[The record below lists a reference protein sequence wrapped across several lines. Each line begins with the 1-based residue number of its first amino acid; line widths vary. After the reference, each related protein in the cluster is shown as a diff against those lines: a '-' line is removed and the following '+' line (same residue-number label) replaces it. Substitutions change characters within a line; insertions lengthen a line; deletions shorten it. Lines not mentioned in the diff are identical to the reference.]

1 MSDSEKPL
9 PKPPKTPFGKKRMS
23 EEEQEGQAPLMAD
36 QMAMAAA
43 TGNLDR
49 FMQQNIPDNE
59 HARKLAMMMMGMT
72 GMMPPGAFPGKSA
85 EAMQPPPAAAQP
97 EQSGE
102 AAPETEVPEDV
113 RQAIMSGNMEE
124 LKGLLIREHQRRTGS
139 IISEVPP
146 APEAEAGFNTAPSGI
161 EKEILDEMIRIAAA
175 NSVTLD
181 WLIMRA
187 LKVFIQEYQKTG
199 RL

>member
-1 MSDSEKPL
+1 MSEDETPL
-9 PKPPKTPFGKKRMS
+9 PRPPKTAFGKARMS
-23 EEEQEGQAPLMAD
+23 EEEKEGQPPLMAD

-43 TGNLDR
+43 MGNLDQ

-72 GMMPPGAFPGKSA
+72 GMMPPGGFPGSGI
-85 EAMQPPPAAAQP
+85 EAMQPPLAAAQP
-97 EQSGE
+97 KQTAE
-102 AAPETEVPEDV
+102 AASETEVPEDV

-124 LKGLLIREHQRRTGS
+124 LKGLLMREHARRTGAKVFEETPQ
-139 IISEVPP
+139 IHEP
-146 APEAEAGFNTAPSGI
+146 GFNTAPSVI
-161 EKEILDEMIRIAAA
+161 EKEVLDELIGIASA

>member
-1 MSDSEKPL
+1 MSDNKKPL
-9 PKPPKTPFGKKRMS
+9 PRPPKTPFGKKRMS
-23 EEEQEGQAPLMAD
+23 EEEQESQAPLMAD

-43 TGNLDR
+43 TGNLEQ

-72 GMMPPGAFPGKSA
+72 GMMPPGGFPGAGA

-97 EQSGE
+97 EQTGE
-102 AAPETEVPEDV
+102 ASPETEVPEDV

-124 LKGLLIREHQRRTGS
+124 LKGLLMREHARRTGAA
-139 IISEVPP
+139 IVEEAPP
-146 APEAEAGFNTAPSGI
+146 AQEAGFNTAPSGI
-161 EKEILDEMIRIAAA
+161 EKEILDEMIQIAAA

-199 RL
+199 KL

>member
-1 MSDSEKPL
+1 MSDNEKPL
-9 PKPPKTPFGKKRMS
+9 PKPPKTPFGKARMS
-23 EEEQEGQAPLMAD
+23 EEEKEGQAPLMAD

-43 TGNLDR
+43 TGNLDE

-72 GMMPPGAFPGKSA
+72 GMMPGGFPGAGA
-85 EAMQPPPAAAQP
+85 ETMQPTLAAAKPGQT
-97 EQSGE
+97 EE
-102 AAPETEVPEDV
+102 ASPETEVPEDV

-139 IISEVPP
+139 TIEEVPP
-146 APEAEAGFNTAPSGI
+146 PAQEAGFNTAPSGI
-161 EKEILDEMIRIAAA
+161 EKEVLDELIKIAST

-187 LKVFIQEYQKTG
+187 LKVYIQEYQNNG

>member
-1 MSDSEKPL
+1 MSENEKPL

-23 EEEQEGQAPLMAD
+23 EEEREGQAPLMAD

-43 TGNLDR
+43 TGNLDE

-72 GMMPPGAFPGKSA
+72 GMMPGGFPGAAA
-85 EAMQPPPAAAQP
+85 ETMQPPLVAAQP
-97 EQSGE
+97 EQTGE
-102 AAPETEVPEDV
+102 ASPETEVPEDV

-139 IISEVPP
+139 TIEASP
-146 APEAEAGFNTAPSGI
+146 AVEEAGFNTAPSGI
-161 EKEILDEMIRIAAA
+161 EKEVLDELIMIASA

>member
-1 MSDSEKPL
+1 MSENEKPL
-9 PKPPKTPFGKKRMS
+9 PKPPKTPFGRQRMS
-23 EEEQEGQAPLMAD
+23 EEEKEGQAPLMAD

-43 TGNLDR
+43 TGNLDE

-72 GMMPPGAFPGKSA
+72 GMMPGGFAGPGAES
-85 EAMQPPPAAAQP
+85 MQPPASAAEP
-97 EQSGE
+97 EQTGE
-102 AAPETEVPEDV
+102 ASPEAEVPEDV
-113 RQAIMSGNMEE
+113 RQAIMSGDMGK
-124 LKGLLIREHQRRTGS
+124 LKELLIREHQRRTGS
-139 IISEVPP
+139 AIEVP
-146 APEAEAGFNTAPSGI
+146 AATGEAGSNAAPSGI
-161 EKEILDEMIRIAAA
+161 EKEVLDEMIRIASA

-187 LKVFIQEYQKTG
+187 LKVYIGEYQKNG

>member
-1 MSDSEKPL
+1 MSKDEKPL
-9 PKPPKTPFGKKRMS
+9 PKPPKTPFGKARMS
-23 EEEQEGQAPLMAD
+23 EEEKEGQAPLMAD

-43 TGNLDR
+43 TGNLDE

-72 GMMPPGAFPGKSA
+72 GMMPGGFPGAGA
-85 EAMQPPPAAAQP
+85 ETMQPPAAAAQP
-97 EQSGE
+97 EQTGE
-102 AAPETEVPEDV
+102 ASPETEVPEDV
-113 RQAIMSGNMEE
+113 RQAIMSGDMEE
-124 LKGLLIREHQRRTGS
+124 LKTLLIREHQRRTGS
-139 IISEVPP
+139 TITDIPP
-146 APEAEAGFNTAPSGI
+146 VQEAGFNTAPSGI
-161 EKEILDEMIRIAAA
+161 EKEVLDEMIRIASD

-187 LKVFIQEYQKTG
+187 LKVYIGEYQKNG

>member
-1 MSDSEKPL
+1 MSENEKPL

-23 EEEQEGQAPLMAD
+23 EEEREGQPPLMAD

-43 TGNLDR
+43 TGNLDE

-72 GMMPPGAFPGKSA
+72 GMMPPGAFPGAGA
-85 EAMQPPPAAAQP
+85 ETMQPPLAATQP

-102 AAPETEVPEDV
+102 VSPATEVPEDV

-139 IISEVPP
+139 TIEEVSP
-146 APEAEAGFNTAPSGI
+146 AQKAGFNTAPTGI
-161 EKEILDEMIRIAAA
+161 EKEVLDELIQIASA

-181 WLIMRA
+181 WLILRA
-187 LKVFIQEYQKTG
+187 LKVYLQEYQKTG

>member
-1 MSDSEKPL
+1 MSENEKPL
-9 PKPPKTPFGKKRMS
+9 PRPPKTPFGKKRMS

-43 TGNLDR
+43 TGNLDA

-72 GMMPPGAFPGKSA
+72 GMMPPMGFPAPGA
-85 EAMQPPPAAAQP
+85 EATQHPDQA
-97 EQSGE
+97 EQGAVPDAE
-102 AAPETEVPEDV
+102 DTVPEDV
-113 RQAIMSGNMEE
+113 RQAIMSGNIEE
-124 LKGLLIREHQRRTGS
+124 LKKLLMREHQKRTGS
-139 IISEVPP
+139 VIEEVP
-146 APEAEAGFNTAPSGI
+146 APPQEAAFNAAPSGI
-161 EKEILDEMIRIAAA
+161 EKEMLDELIKIASA

-187 LKVFIQEYQKTG
+187 MKVYIGEYQKTG

>member
-1 MSDSEKPL
+1 MSENEKPL

-23 EEEQEGQAPLMAD
+23 EEEQQCQPPLMAD

-43 TGNLDR
+43 TGNLDE

-72 GMMPPGAFPGKSA
+72 GMMPPNASLGAGA
-85 EAMQPPPAAAQP
+85 EAPQPPLAAAQP
-97 EQSGE
+97 ERTGE
-102 AAPETEVPEDV
+102 ASPESEVPEDV
-113 RQAIMSGNMEE
+113 KQAIMAGDLEA

-139 IISEVPP
+139 TIEEVPP
-146 APEAEAGFNTAPSGI
+146 AQEAGFNTTPSGI
-161 EKEILDEMIRIAAA
+161 EKEVLDDLIGIASA

-187 LKVFIQEYQKTG
+187 MKVYIQEYQKTG
-199 RL
+199 KL

>member
-1 MSDSEKPL
+1 MSDQEKPL

-23 EEEQEGQAPLMAD
+23 EEEREAQPPLMAD

-43 TGNLDR
+43 TGNLDE

-72 GMMPPGAFPGKSA
+72 GMMPPGGFPGAGA
-85 EAMQPPPAAAQP
+85 EAMQPPVAPPRP
-97 EQSGE
+97 EQ
-102 AAPETEVPEDV
+102 APDDTQTTEVPEDV

-124 LKGLLIREHQRRTGS
+124 LKGLLMREHQRRTGS
-139 IISEVPP
+139 TISEVPP
-146 APEAEAGFNTAPSGI
+146 VQEAGFNTAPAGI
-161 EKEILDEMIRIAAA
+161 DKEVLDAMIQIASA

-187 LKVFIQEYQKTG
+187 LKVYIGEYQKTG

>member
-1 MSDSEKPL
+1 MSENDKPL

-23 EEEQEGQAPLMAD
+23 EEEREAQPPLMAD

-43 TGNLDR
+43 TGNLDE

-72 GMMPPGAFPGKSA
+72 GMMPPGAFPGAGA
-85 EAMQPPPAAAQP
+85 EPMQSSPVPHQKEQAADAAQT
-97 EQSGE
+97 
-102 AAPETEVPEDV
+102 AEVPEDV

-124 LKGLLIREHQRRTGS
+124 LKGLLMREHQRRTGS
-139 IISEVPP
+139 TIEEVPP
-146 APEAEAGFNTAPSGI
+146 VAHEAGFNTAPSGI
-161 EKEILDEMIRIAAA
+161 EKEVLDEMIKIASA

-187 LKVFIQEYQKTG
+187 LKVYIQQYQKNG
-199 RL
+199 GL

>member
-1 MSDSEKPL
+1 MSENEKPL

-43 TGNLDR
+43 TGNLDE

-72 GMMPPGAFPGKSA
+72 GLRPGGFPNA
-85 EAMQPPPAAAQP
+85 ESETMQPPPASAQS
-97 EQSGE
+97 EQTGE
-102 AAPETEVPEDV
+102 ASPETEVPEDV

-124 LKGLLIREHQRRTGS
+124 LKGLLMREHARRTGAT
-139 IISEVPP
+139 IIEE
-146 APEAEAGFNTAPSGI
+146 APQVQEPGFNTAPSGI
-161 EKEILDEMIRIAAA
+161 EKKVLDEMIRIASA

-187 LKVFIQEYQKTG
+187 LKVYIQGYQKTG
-199 RL
+199 SL

>member
-1 MSDSEKPL
+1 MSKDETPL
-9 PKPPKTPFGKKRMS
+9 PRPPKTPFGKARMS
-23 EEEQEGQAPLMAD
+23 EEEKEGQPPLMAD

-43 TGNLDR
+43 TGNLDQ

-72 GMMPPGAFPGKSA
+72 GMIPPVGFPGSGT
-85 EAMQPPPAAAQP
+85 ETMQPPVAAAQP
-97 EQSGE
+97 EQTGE
-102 AAPETEVPEDV
+102 AASETEVPEDV

-124 LKGLLIREHQRRTGS
+124 LKGLLMREHARRTGAT
-139 IISEVPP
+139 IIGE
-146 APEAEAGFNTAPSGI
+146 APQIQEPGFNTAPSGI
-161 EKEILDEMIRIAAA
+161 EKEVLDELIKIASA

-187 LKVFIQEYQKTG
+187 LKVFIKEYQKTG

>member
-1 MSDSEKPL
+1 MSENEKPL
-9 PKPPKTPFGKKRMS
+9 PKPPKTPFGKKRIS
-23 EEEQEGQAPLMAD
+23 EEEKESQAPLMAD

-43 TGNLDR
+43 TGNLDE

-72 GMMPPGAFPGKSA
+72 GMMPPSAFPGSGTD
-85 EAMQPPPAAAQP
+85 AMQPTPVPLQHEQAADTGQTA
-97 EQSGE
+97 
-102 AAPETEVPEDV
+102 EVPEDV

-139 IISEVPP
+139 TIEEVP
-146 APEAEAGFNTAPSGI
+146 AAQEAGFNTAPSGI
-161 EKEILDEMIRIAAA
+161 EKEVLDELINIAAA

-187 LKVFIQEYQKTG
+187 LKVYIEEYQKTG
-199 RL
+199 KL

>member
-1 MSDSEKPL
+1 MPENDKPL

-23 EEEQEGQAPLMAD
+23 EEEREAQPPLMAD

-43 TGNLDR
+43 TGNLDE

-72 GMMPPGAFPGKSA
+72 GMMPPGAFPGA
-85 EAMQPPPAAAQP
+85 GTEPMQSSPVPLQKEQAADTAQT
-97 EQSGE
+97 
-102 AAPETEVPEDV
+102 AEVPEDV

-124 LKGLLIREHQRRTGS
+124 LKGLLMREHARRTGS
-139 IISEVPP
+139 TIEEVPP
-146 APEAEAGFNTAPSGI
+146 VQEAGFNTAPSGI
-161 EKEILDEMIRIAAA
+161 EKEVLDEMIKIASA

-187 LKVFIQEYQKTG
+187 LKVFIQEFQKTG
-199 RL
+199 KL

>member
-1 MSDSEKPL
+1 MPDDEKPL
-9 PKPPKTPFGKKRMS
+9 PRPPKTPFGKTRMT
-23 EEEQEGQAPLMAD
+23 EEEQAGQAPLMAD

-43 TGNLDR
+43 SGSLDQ

-59 HARKLAMMMMGMT
+59 HARRLTLMMMGMT
-72 GMMPPGAFPGKSA
+72 GMIPPGGYPGVESIQPSGVATQPEQTGQSSA
-85 EAMQPPPAAAQP
+85 EAD
-97 EQSGE
+97 
-102 AAPETEVPEDV
+102 VPDDV
-113 RQAIMSGNMEE
+113 KQAIMSGDMDK
-124 LKGLLIREHQRRTGS
+124 LKGLLMREHAKRTGAN
-139 IISEVPP
+139 IEELQPTK
-146 APEAEAGFNTAPSGI
+146 AQEAGFNTAPSGI
-161 EKEILDEMIRIAAA
+161 EKEVLDSLIKIASA

>member
-1 MSDSEKPL
+1 MSDNEKPL

-43 TGNLDR
+43 TGNLDE

-72 GMMPPGAFPGKSA
+72 GMMPPGAFPGA
-85 EAMQPPPAAAQP
+85 GTEAMQPPQAASQP
-97 EQSGE
+97 EKTGE
-102 AAPETEVPEDV
+102 TSPETEVPEDV

-139 IISEVPP
+139 AIEEFPP
-146 APEAEAGFNTAPSGI
+146 AQEAGFNTAPSEI
-161 EKEILDEMIRIAAA
+161 EKEVLDKLIKIASA

-187 LKVFIQEYQKTG
+187 LKVFIQEFQKNG

>member
-1 MSDSEKPL
+1 MSKDEKPL
-9 PKPPKTPFGKKRMS
+9 PKPPKTPFGKARMS
-23 EEEQEGQAPLMAD
+23 EEDKEGQLPLMAD

-43 TGNLDR
+43 TGNLDE

-72 GMMPPGAFPGKSA
+72 GMMPGGFPGAGA
-85 EAMQPPPAAAQP
+85 EIMQPPAAAAQP
-97 EQSGE
+97 EQTGE

-113 RQAIMSGNMEE
+113 RQAIMSGNMDE
-124 LKGLLIREHQRRTGS
+124 LKGLLIREHQKRTGS
-139 IISEVPP
+139 AITDIPP
-146 APEAEAGFNTAPSGI
+146 APEAGFNTAPSGI
-161 EKEILDEMIRIAAA
+161 EKEVLDEMIRIASD

-187 LKVFIQEYQKTG
+187 LKVYIGEYQKNG

>member
-1 MSDSEKPL
+1 MSENEKPL

-23 EEEQEGQAPLMAD
+23 EEEREGQAPLMAD

-43 TGNLDR
+43 TGNLDE

-59 HARKLAMMMMGMT
+59 HARRLAMMMMGMT
-72 GMMPPGAFPGKSA
+72 GMMPGGFSGAGA
-85 EAMQPPPAAAQP
+85 ETIQPPAAAAQP
-97 EQSGE
+97 ERPGE
-102 AAPETEVPEDV
+102 ASPETEVPDDV

-139 IISEVPP
+139 VIEAP
-146 APEAEAGFNTAPSGI
+146 AVEEAGFNSAPSGI
-161 EKEILDEMIRIAAA
+161 EKEVLDELIKIAST

>member
-1 MSDSEKPL
+1 MSEKEKPL

-23 EEEQEGQAPLMAD
+23 EEEREGQPPLMAD

-43 TGNLDR
+43 TGNLDE

-59 HARKLAMMMMGMT
+59 HARKLAIMMMGMT
-72 GMMPPGAFPGKSA
+72 GMMPPGAMPGSEP
-85 EAMQPPPAAAQP
+85 EAP
-97 EQSGE
+97 QSPLVSPQME
-102 AAPETEVPEDV
+102 PDADESQTTEVPEDV

-124 LKGLLIREHQRRTGS
+124 LKGLLMREHARRTGAA
-139 IISEVPP
+139 IEEVPP
-146 APEAEAGFNTAPSGI
+146 AQEAGFNTAPSGI
-161 EKEILDEMIRIAAA
+161 EKEVLDELIKIASA

-187 LKVFIQEYQKTG
+187 LKVYIQEYQKNG

>member
-1 MSDSEKPL
+1 MSENEKPL
-9 PKPPKTPFGKKRMS
+9 PRPPKTPFGKKRMS

-43 TGNLDR
+43 TGNLDE

-72 GMMPPGAFPGKSA
+72 GMMPGGFPGASA
-85 EAMQPPPAAAQP
+85 ETMQPTLAAAKP
-97 EQSGE
+97 EQTGE
-102 AAPETEVPEDV
+102 ASPETEVPEDV
-113 RQAIMSGNMEE
+113 RQAMMSGNMEE
-124 LKGLLIREHQRRTGS
+124 LKSLLMREHARRTGAT
-139 IISEVPP
+139 IEEVPP
-146 APEAEAGFNTAPSGI
+146 AQEVGFNTAPSGI
-161 EKEILDEMIRIAAA
+161 EKEVLDELIKIAAA

>member
-1 MSDSEKPL
+1 MMSENEKPL

-23 EEEQEGQAPLMAD
+23 EEERESQPPLMAD

-43 TGNLDR
+43 TGNLDA

-72 GMMPPGAFPGKSA
+72 GMMPPGAFPGADAETVQPPVDAAQSEQAGVSSA
-85 EAMQPPPAAAQP
+85 EI
-97 EQSGE
+97 
-102 AAPETEVPEDV
+102 EVPEDV
-113 RQAIMSGNMEE
+113 RQAIMAGNMEE
-124 LKGLLIREHQRRTGS
+124 LKGLLMREHARRTGS
-139 IISEVPP
+139 TIEEVPP
-146 APEAEAGFNTAPSGI
+146 VQEAGFNTAPSGI
-161 EKEILDEMIRIAAA
+161 EKEVLDEMIKIASA

-187 LKVFIQEYQKTG
+187 LKVYIQEYQNNG

>member
-1 MSDSEKPL
+1 MSENEKPL

-23 EEEQEGQAPLMAD
+23 EEEREGQAPLMAD

-43 TGNLDR
+43 TGNLDE
-49 FMQQNIPDNE
+49 FMQQNIPDSE

-72 GMMPPGAFPGKSA
+72 GMMPPGTIPGSGT
-85 EAMQPPPAAAQP
+85 EGMQPPPVSLQP
-97 EQSGE
+97 EQ
-102 AAPETEVPEDV
+102 AADAAQTTEVPEDV

-139 IISEVPP
+139 TIENSP
-146 APEAEAGFNTAPSGI
+146 AKEKEITSRPTGI
-161 EKEILDEMIRIAAA
+161 EKEVLDELIRIASA

-187 LKVFIQEYQKTG
+187 LNIYIKDYQKTG

>member
-1 MSDSEKPL
+1 MSDQEKPL
-9 PKPPKTPFGKKRMS
+9 PRPSKTPFGKRRMS
-23 EEEQEGQAPLMAD
+23 EEEKEGQAPLMAD

-43 TGNLDR
+43 TGNLDE

-72 GMMPPGAFPGKSA
+72 GMMPPGGFSDAGP
-85 EAMQPPPAAAQP
+85 EAMQPPIATARP
-97 EQSGE
+97 EQAGE
-102 AAPETEVPEDV
+102 SSSEIEVPEDV

-139 IISEVPP
+139 TIQEVSPTQ
-146 APEAEAGFNTAPSGI
+146 EAGFNTAPSGI
-161 EKEILDEMIRIAAA
+161 EKEVLDELIRIASA

>member
-1 MSDSEKPL
+1 MSDNEKQL

-23 EEEQEGQAPLMAD
+23 EEEQESQPPLMAD

-43 TGNLDR
+43 TGNLDQ
-49 FMQQNIPDNE
+49 FMQKNIPDNE

-72 GMMPPGAFPGKSA
+72 GMMPPGAFPGAGA
-85 EAMQPPPAAAQP
+85 EALQPPPVVAEPGQTGAA
-97 EQSGE
+97 S
-102 AAPETEVPEDV
+102 PETEVPEDV
-113 RQAIMSGNMEE
+113 RQAIMSGNMDE
-124 LKGLLIREHQRRTGS
+124 LKNLLMREHARRTGATFE
-139 IISEVPP
+139 EVPP
-146 APEAEAGFNTAPSGI
+146 AQEAGFNTAPSGI
-161 EKEILDEMIRIAAA
+161 EKEVLDEMIRIASA

>member
-1 MSDSEKPL
+1 MSENEKPL

-23 EEEQEGQAPLMAD
+23 EEEQESQAPLMAD

-43 TGNLDR
+43 TGNLDE

-72 GMMPPGAFPGKSA
+72 GMMPPGAFPGASA
-85 EAMQPPPAAAQP
+85 ETMQPPLAAAQP
-97 EQSGE
+97 EQTGE
-102 AAPETEVPEDV
+102 AASETEVPEDV

-139 IISEVPP
+139 TI
-146 APEAEAGFNTAPSGI
+146 EAHATVEEPGFNTAPSGI
-161 EKEILDEMIRIAAA
+161 EKDVLDELIKIASA

>member
-1 MSDSEKPL
+1 MSDQEKPL
-9 PKPPKTPFGKKRMS
+9 PRPPKTPFGKKRMS

-43 TGNLDR
+43 TGNLDQ

-72 GMMPPGAFPGKSA
+72 GMMPPGGIPGA
-85 EAMQPPPAAAQP
+85 GPETMQPPIAAAPSEQAGESSP
-97 EQSGE
+97 EV
-102 AAPETEVPEDV
+102 EVPEDV

-124 LKGLLIREHQRRTGS
+124 LKGLLMREHARRTGAT
-139 IISEVPP
+139 IEPMEVPSTQ
-146 APEAEAGFNTAPSGI
+146 AVGFNTAPSGI
-161 EKEILDEMIRIAAA
+161 EKEALDELIRIASA

-181 WLIMRA
+181 WLIMRS
-187 LKVFIQEYQKTG
+187 LKVYIGEYQKTG

>member
-1 MSDSEKPL
+1 MSENEKPL

-23 EEEQEGQAPLMAD
+23 EEEQESQAPLMAD

-43 TGNLDR
+43 TGNLDA

-72 GMMPPGAFPGKSA
+72 GMIPPGGFPGAGA
-85 EAMQPPPAAAQP
+85 ETMQPPLASAQP
-97 EQSGE
+97 EQTGE
-102 AAPETEVPEDV
+102 ASPETEVPEDV
-113 RQAIMSGNMEE
+113 RQAIMSGNMDE
-124 LKGLLIREHQRRTGS
+124 LKNLLMREHARRTGAT
-139 IISEVPP
+139 IEEVPQ
-146 APEAEAGFNTAPSGI
+146 AQEVGFNTAPSGI
-161 EKEILDEMIRIAAA
+161 EKEVLDELIMIASA

-187 LKVFIQEYQKTG
+187 LKVFIREYQKTG